1 MAPPSTQELQSYDF
15 DALLVAVRDAPDSER
30 LREAWWEAVA
40 RVGLRRGYSCQPLA
54 LPESLTPDQRR
65 LADALAARDDL
76 CVSTCGIPGT
86 PRLLRRWLGLTPP
99 SVLER
104 RVPWTHE
111 GAEVSWPLWK
121 LWLDAPDASL
131 EYGQGIAAEVAE
143 RLNPAEM
150 IEAAGEAM
158 LEPYGLEAPYGD
170 RLGAALVHAA
180 DALPWARRFVGVL
193 LAALHEDGTW
203 APPYEMTTDFRGTL
217 LGTLTLLPFVRAGV
231 AIDPAWDRLV
241 PHEGEEAVVRELLM
255 ALPEARREAVVWH
268 RLTTT
273 WGPRGDEAL
282 NGFWE
287 NLRAAEFAPSL
298 RNLSFVVRQLRNCR
312 RYFAPSRE
320 KIMARIDALIEA
332 HPELA
337 PALAPQRKQPAAK
350 KSPAKK
356 SPAKKSPAKKSP
368 AKKSRG
374 R

>member
-1 MAPPSTQELQSYDF
+1 MANPATNEFLSYDL
-15 DALLVAVRDAPDSER
+15 DALLAAVRDAADPER
-30 LREAWWEAVA
+30 VRGAWWEAVE
-40 RVGLRRGYSCQPLA
+40 RVGLRRGYVCQPLA

-65 LADALAARDDL
+65 LADALATRGDFAL
-76 CVSTCGIPGT
+76 GTCGIPGS
-86 PRLLRRWLGLTPP
+86 PRLLRRWLGLAEP

-121 LWLDAPDASL
+121 IWLDAPDESL
-131 EYGQGIAAEVAE
+131 EYNQGVAKEVAE
-143 RLNPAEM
+143 RLTPAEL

-158 LEPYGLEAPYGD
+158 LEPYGLHPPYGD
-170 RLGAALVHAA
+170 RVGAALAHAA
-180 DALPWARRFVGVL
+180 DALPWARRFVEVL
-193 LAALHEDGTW
+193 LGALREDGHW
-203 APPYEMTTDFRGTL
+203 GPPYETTTDFRGTF
-217 LGTLTLLPFVRAGV
+217 LGALTLLPFVRAGV

-241 PHEGEEAVVRELLM
+241 PHAGEEGAVRELLL

-287 NLRAAEFAPSL
+287 NLRATELAPSL

-320 KIMARIDALIEA
+320 KIMARIDALIA
-332 HPELA
+332 ANPELA
-337 PALAPQRKQPAAK
+337 PALAPQRKAGPAK
-350 KSPAKK
+350 ERPAKK
-356 SPAKKSPAKKSP
+356 APAKKAP